1 MMALTPTREHTIY
14 RLAADLMAALPP
26 GATGDADRDRIDR
39 AIDLVETVE
48 RTASPSVYL
57 VRSASTPDA
66 AYRVQS
72 NLCNCPDTPRERG
85 AACCKHAYA
94 VQLLNRLERAETDAE
109 QRLPIAGG
117 CELLPRP
124 TRQELEAQMDPATL
138 LFTCDQCGVRTNHV
152 AIVGLARG
160 GSIALCLTCQ
170 RPPITGGRAPLTVHV
185 DPEDSIL
192 DLWPTD
198 GEPCALPPQ
207 CRRCQAEPACPRHP
221 DGLGK
226 VCIMNELYG
235 EEV

>member
-14 RLAADLMAALPP
+14 RLAAELMATLPQ

-39 AIDLVETVE
+39 AIDLVGTVE
-48 RTASPSVYL
+48 RTFSPSVYL

-66 AYRVQS
+66 AYRVQA
-72 NLCNCPDTPRERG
+72 NGCNCPDTPRERG

-109 QRLPIAGG
+109 QAVI
-117 CELLPRP
+117 
-124 TRQELEAQMDPATL
+124 TI
-138 LFTCDQCGVRTNHV
+138 HV
-152 AIVGLARG
+152 E
-160 GSIALCLTCQ
+160 
-170 RPPITGGRAPLTVHV
+170 
-185 DPEDSIL
+185 PEDEAIPY
-192 DLWPTD
+192 WPTA

-226 VCIMNELYG
+226 ACITNELYG